1 MHTSIIITA
10 VICLTVIAVIHIAFT
25 AENESERL
33 KYEHEE
39 RMKEI
44 EKGVKHENT

>member
-1 MHTSIIITA
+1 MKTAIIITA
-10 VICLTVIAVIHIAFT
+10 IICLTFIAIAHIAFY

-39 RMKEI
+39 RMAEI
-44 EKGVKHENT
+44 EKGVKA

>member
-1 MHTSIIITA
+1 MNTAIIITA
-10 VICLTVIAVIHIAFT
+10 IICLTVIAVMNIAFSM
-25 AENESERL
+25 ELDSEKL

-44 EKGVKHENT
+44 EKGVKHD